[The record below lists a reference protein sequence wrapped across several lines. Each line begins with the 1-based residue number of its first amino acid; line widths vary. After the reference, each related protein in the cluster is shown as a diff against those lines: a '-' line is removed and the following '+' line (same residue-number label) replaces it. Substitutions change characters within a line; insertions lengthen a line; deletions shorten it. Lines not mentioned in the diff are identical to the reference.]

1 VGRRSIRKR
10 LRSIFLVP
18 SFFIFFFSKSE
29 REEGGFFSAFTSDGA
44 VFSFFFKKEREKGAF
59 FLGLDF
65 FGIEDLSDGEEEV
78 IELSS
83 AEVFS
88 ALLLKKSFSPLFCF

>member
-1 VGRRSIRKR
+1 M
-10 LRSIFLVP
+10 P

-29 REEGGFFSAFTSDGA
+29 REEGGLFSSFAPAGVAFSL
-44 VFSFFFKKEREKGAF
+44 FFKKEREKRTF

-83 AEVFS
+83 SEVFS
-88 ALLLKKSFSPLFCF
+88 ALLLLF